1 MAPCIFDINTK
12 PGKDAKK
19 ALNLASI
26 RKAIPEQAFK
36 KSTALSFMYMGID
49 IFCWFSSVYG
59 MHYFSSTEL
68 WGTLPVWQRALASFV
83 FWNIA
88 GFYMWTMFVIGHDCG
103 HTTFS
108 DSQIINDVVGLITH
122 GSILIPFFPW
132 QVIFSL
138 LLRSFLQFR
147 H

>member
-1 MAPCIFDINTK
+1 MAPCILDINTK
-12 PGKDAKK
+12 PGKEAKK

-36 KSTALSFMYMGID
+36 KSTSTSFMYMFID
-49 IFCWFSSVYG
+49 IACWFVSVRG
-59 MHYFSSTEL
+59 MHYLSSTDL
-68 WGTLPVWQRALASFV
+68 WATLPFWQRAVATV
-83 FWNIA
+83 IFWNIA

-108 DSQIINDVVGLITH
+108 NNQLINDVVGLITH

-132 QVIFSL
+132 QVIYRWSIIFS
-138 LLRSFLQFR
+138 
-147 H
+147 